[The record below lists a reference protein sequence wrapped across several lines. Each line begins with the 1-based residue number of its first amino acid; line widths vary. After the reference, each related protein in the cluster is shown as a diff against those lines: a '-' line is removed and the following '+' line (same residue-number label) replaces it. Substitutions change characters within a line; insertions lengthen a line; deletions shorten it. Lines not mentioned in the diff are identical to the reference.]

1 MNEAPE
7 AHFDS
12 PVNDF
17 EEQIQEV
24 RFMYRKRYTKW
35 YLETAEGRPG
45 RMIEVGS
52 PIFTRVEG
60 RTIIDVCSHN

>member
-1 MNEAPE
+1 MMNEAPE

-35 YLETAEGRPG
+35 YLETAEGRPYDRSG
-45 RMIEVGS
+45 QSNI
-52 PIFTRVEG
+52 
-60 RTIIDVCSHN
+60 H